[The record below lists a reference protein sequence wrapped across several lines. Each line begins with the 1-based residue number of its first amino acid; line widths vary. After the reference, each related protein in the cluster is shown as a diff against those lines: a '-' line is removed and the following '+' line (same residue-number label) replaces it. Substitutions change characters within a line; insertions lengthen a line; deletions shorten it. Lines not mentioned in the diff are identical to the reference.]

1 MTGSYEMEVLERARE
16 VASAIFRVAGLVRH
30 PKLKSELTSA
40 AVELVA
46 RCGEIPYLPYIP
58 AGASL
63 PYLPYIEN
71 LSGLVKL
78 AEAVG
83 EMKLENA
90 NVLNRELKELYSAI
104 AESTN
109 VESHLGEIDLSNDFK
124 EAAVISNNFIDKEP
138 NLDQKERQS
147 AILSFIRQLPNGC
160 RMKDLIRSFS
170 SVSERTLRND
180 LQILISERV
189 IERIG
194 SQGPNSYFRVLS
206 QVTRSGVA
214 TL

>member
-1 MTGSYEMEVLERARE
+1 MTGSYEIEVLERAKDI
-16 VASAIFRVAGLVRH
+16 ASAIFRVSSLVRH
-30 PKLKSELTSA
+30 LKLKSELEGA

-46 RCGEIPYLPYIP
+46 RCGEIPYLPYVP
-58 AGASL
+58 EGAVL

-83 EMKLENA
+83 EMKTENA
-90 NVLNRELKELYSAI
+90 HILKRELKKLHSAI

-109 VESHLGEIDLSNDFK
+109 VEARLNEIDLSKAFNNEVSISSDF
-124 EAAVISNNFIDKEP
+124 IGKEP
-138 NLDQKERQS
+138 NLDQGERQS
-147 AILSFIRQLPNGC
+147 AILGFIQQLPNGC
-160 RMKDLIRSFS
+160 RMKDLIRGFS

-180 LQILISERV
+180 LQTLISERV

-194 SQGPNSYFRVLS
+194 SQGPNSYFKAIS
-206 QVTRSGVA
+206 QVTRGGVA
-214 TL
+214 AL

>member
-1 MTGSYEMEVLERARE
+1 MTGSYEIEVLERVRE
-16 VASAIFRVAGLVRH
+16 IASAIFRVAGLVRH
-30 PKLKSELTSA
+30 LKLKGELTGA

-58 AGASL
+58 AGAPL

-83 EMKLENA
+83 EMKSENA
-90 NVLNRELKELYSAI
+90 DVLKRELKKLHSAI
-104 AESTN
+104 AESAN
-109 VESHLGEIDLSNDFK
+109 VGSHLGEIDLSNDFK
-124 EAAVISNNFIDKEP
+124 EVAIISNNFVDKEP

-147 AILSFIRQLPNGC
+147 AILGFIRQLPNGC
-160 RMKDLIRSFS
+160 RMKDLIRGFS

-180 LQILISERV
+180 LQILIGERA

-194 SQGPNSYFRVLS
+194 NQGPNSYFRTLS
-206 QVTRSGVA
+206 QVTRNGVVA
-214 TL
+214 L